1 MLRRA
6 LWVSLAGMSV
16 LPNAIARPKLGD
28 AEWLR
33 RFGVFLRALNLFVL
47 ALNEDRLD
55 RAGWARVQSA
65 WAELDVKGVSEATSD
80 RDR

>member
-6 LWVSLAGMSV
+6 LWVSLAGIGV
-16 LPNAIARPKLGD
+16 LPKAVARPKLGD

-65 WAELDVKGVSEATSD
+65 WAELDLKGLSD
-80 RDR
+80 ARSDGVR

>member
-1 MLRRA
+1 MLRRT
-6 LWVSLAGMSV
+6 LFVSLAGFGL
-16 LPNAIARPKLGD
+16 LPMAIARPKLGD

-33 RFGVFLRALNLFVL
+33 RFGVFLQALNLFVL

-65 WAELDVKGVSEATSD
+65 WAELETKS
-80 RDR
+80 